1 MSIVSTDL
9 GYYNLVQPRKK
20 RNFLAVG
27 RAVPDSSI
35 VSATPRQVPNFC
47 ISKHIAKP
55 FLYGDAPKGKM
66 GVVPL
71 KSLQE
76 FSHAEGVSLFNAPVY
91 LVPAP
96 LKQVLPQRRTID
108 MESLMAEMPP
118 LAFQPVFEYGK
129 GIRPSPRVLKGEAVP
144 EPDAPFPT
152 RVGRPGADK
161 ERFGTYDQGKIAFD
175 ILGY

>member
-1 MSIVSTDL
+1 MIVSNDV
-9 GYYNLVQPRKK
+9 GYFKTVPPRKK
-20 RNFLAVG
+20 RNFIAVG

-71 KSLQE
+71 KCLQE
-76 FSHAEGVSLFNAPVY
+76 FSHAEGASLFNAPVE
-91 LVPAP
+91 LIPAP
-96 LKQVLPQRRTID
+96 LKQVIPQRRTID
-108 MESLMAEMPP
+108 MESLLAEMEPIG
-118 LAFQPVFEYGK
+118 FQPEFDYK
-129 GIRPSPRVLKGEAVP
+129 AGIRPSIRQVKLDKVE

-152 RVGRPGADK
+152 RTGKPARDR
-161 ERFGTYDQGKIAFD
+161 ERFGTYDQGKIAYN

>member
-1 MSIVSTDL
+1 MSIVSTDV
-9 GYYNLVQPRKK
+9 GFYNLVQPRKK
-20 RNFLAVG
+20 RNFIAVG

-35 VSATPRQVPNFC
+35 VSETPRQVPTFC

-55 FLYGDAPKGKM
+55 FLCGDAPKSKM

-76 FSHAEGVSLFNAPVY
+76 GSHPEGVSLFNAPVY
-91 LVPAP
+91 LIPAP

-108 MESLMAEMPP
+108 MESLMSEMPQIGFTP
-118 LAFQPVFEYGK
+118 EFDYAK
-129 GIRPSPRVLKGEAVP
+129 GIRPSIRKVKLDAVE

-152 RVGRPGADK
+152 RTGKPGRDA
-161 ERFGTYDQGKIAFD
+161 ERFGTYDQGRIAYD

>member
-1 MSIVSTDL
+1 MSVVSTDV
-9 GYYNLVQPRKK
+9 GYFTLVQPRKK
-20 RNFLAVG
+20 RNFKAVQ

-35 VSATPRQVPNFC
+35 VSETPRQVPTFC

-55 FLYGDAPKGKM
+55 FLYGDAPKAKM

-76 FSHAEGVSLFNAPVY
+76 DSHPEGVSLFNAPVY
-91 LVPAP
+91 LVPEP
-96 LKQVLPQRRTID
+96 LKQVIPRRRVIDFESAIAD
-108 MESLMAEMPP
+108 METIGFSPEFDYKA
-118 LAFQPVFEYGK
+118 
-129 GIRPSPRVLKGEAVP
+129 GIRPSVRKVKLDTVE

-152 RVGRPGADK
+152 RTGKPAPAK
-161 ERFGTYDQGKIAFD
+161 NLFGTYDQGKIAYD

>member
-1 MSIVSTDL
+1 MSIVSTDV
-9 GYYNLVQPRKK
+9 GFYTLVQPRKK
-20 RNFLAVG
+20 RNFKAVG

-35 VSATPRQVPNFC
+35 VSETPRQVPMFC

-55 FLYGDAPKGKM
+55 FLYGDAPKPKM

-76 FSHAEGVSLFNAPVY
+76 GSHPEGVSLFNAPVY
-91 LVPAP
+91 LVPVP

-108 MESLMAEMPP
+108 MESLIADMEPIGFTPEFDYKA
-118 LAFQPVFEYGK
+118 
-129 GIRPSPRVLKGEAVP
+129 GIRPSVRKVKLDTVE

-152 RVGRPGADK
+152 RTGKPAPAK
-161 ERFGTYDQGKIAFD
+161 LQFGTYDQGAIAYD

>member
-1 MSIVSTDL
+1 
-9 GYYNLVQPRKK
+9 
-20 RNFLAVG
+20 
-27 RAVPDSSI
+27 
-35 VSATPRQVPNFC
+35 
-47 ISKHIAKP
+47 
-55 FLYGDAPKGKM
+55 M

-76 FSHAEGVSLFNAPVY
+76 LSHPEGVSLFNAPVY
-91 LVPAP
+91 IVPAP

-108 MESLMAEMPP
+108 MESLMAEMPQIGFTP
-118 LAFQPVFEYGK
+118 EFDYAK
-129 GIRPSPRVLKGEAVP
+129 GIRPSVRKVKLDKVE

-152 RVGRPGADK
+152 RTGMPGRDL